1 MPDQE
6 KVFIYTLSTC
16 GHCKRTKQFLDEQNV
31 AYDYVDVDLTQ
42 GQERQDMI
50 EEVKK
55 YNPRTTFPT
64 IVIGGDT
71 VIVGF
76 KEQDI
81 RDALG
86 L

>member
-1 MPDQE
+1 MPDND

-16 GHCKRTKQFLDEQNV
+16 GHCKRTKQFLDENNIG
-31 AYDYVDVDLTQ
+31 YDYVDVDQCQ

-55 YNPRTTFPT
+55 HNPRTTFPT
-64 IVIGGDT
+64 IVIGDN

-76 KEQDI
+76 REQDI

>member
-1 MPDQE
+1 MSE
-6 KVFIYTLSTC
+6 KGKVFIYTLSTC
-16 GHCKRTKQFLDEQNV
+16 GHCKRTKQFLDELNV
-31 AYDYVDVDLTQ
+31 PYDFVEVDKTQ
-42 GQERQDMI
+42 GQERQNMI
-50 EEVKK
+50 EEVQK

-64 IVIGGDT
+64 ILIGDT

-81 RDALG
+81 KDALG